1 MKTASPRMTITL
13 GVLTVGSYLLLSA
26 LQASDVAALVGGFI
40 PARVNGLTVTGA
52 VPVWLTPLTATLL
65 HGGILHLGFNLLM
78 LFYCGR
84 EDEVALGRAGVLSL
98 YLVGAY
104 AAALAQYVTGPASV
118 TPMIGASGAI
128 SALVGAYALLYGRRL
143 PSKYSPEVA
152 RWLHVAWLAVAW
164 IAVQLLLGIA
174 SRTEGVAVA
183 AAAHIGGFIAGLL
196 LARPLLR
203 WRYRKA

>member
-1 MKTASPRMTITL
+1 MKTSPQRMTLTL
-13 GVLTVGSYLLLSA
+13 GALTIGSYALLAA
-26 LQASDVAALVGGFI
+26 LQASDAAAFVGGFI
-40 PARVNGLTVTGA
+40 PARAVGYTVPSA
-52 VPVWLTPLTATLL
+52 LPLWVTPLTATLL
-65 HGGILHLGFNLLM
+65 HGGLLHLGFNLLM

-98 YLVGAY
+98 YVAGAY
-104 AAALAQYVTGPASV
+104 AAALAQFIAGPHST

-143 PSKYSPEVA
+143 PSRYSPEVA
-152 RWLHVAWLAVAW
+152 RWLHVAWLAIAW
-164 IAVQLLLGIA
+164 IVVQLLLGIA

-203 WRYRKA
+203 WRFRKA